1 MGQRV
6 FKSIKEWEAHYFP
19 HGLPDPDELVEI
31 TRPPHLSLTDLERSM
46 VTDTL
51 QLLEKEGLDGHALL
65 IRKLAAAPTA
75 ALLNIPEPS
84 IGKPTES
91 WLAKYTEWYYG
102 VDRYL
107 RRWEP

>member
-19 HGLPDPDELVEI
+19 NGLPDPDELVEI

-46 VTDTL
+46 VGDI
-51 QLLEKEGLDGHALL
+51 LL
-65 IRKLAAAPTA
+65 ILKQQNLVGHVLLVRKLAAAPTA
-75 ALLNIPEPS
+75 AFLNIPEPPV
-84 IGKPTES
+84 GKPTES
-91 WLAKYTEWYYG
+91 WLAKYAEWYYE